1 MTATDQLGEGSIRSL
16 FLKLALPAV
25 VAQVVS
31 LLYNIVD
38 RIYIG
43 HMADVGAAALTGAGL
58 FVPILTLINAFAM
71 LVGSGGAPMASINL
85 GKGDRE
91 RAEKILGNSFT
102 VLVLISVA
110 LTLVLYLLAPALLK
124 FFGASSVTYPY
135 AIAYAR
141 IYILGTIFVAL
152 TLGMNLFI
160 SGQGFAKT
168 SMLTTVIGAVINI
181 VLDPILIFG
190 AGMGVRGAAIATV
203 ISQAVSCV
211 WTLRFLM
218 SEKSTIRL
226 ARGGLA
232 LQKKIVLPCLG
243 LGVSTFVMLA
253 TESLLS
259 ITYNHS
265 LAHYGGDVAVGA
277 MTIITSVMSLVNMP
291 LNGLAQGGAPL
302 ISYNYGAG
310 KGDRVR
316 KTFYLLLG
324 TSAGYALLC
333 WAIVM
338 AAPGAVA
345 GIFTT
350 DASLIRYT
358 SRSMRIYFAAI
369 FCFGFQCACQQSF
382 VALGQAKIS
391 LFLAC
396 LRKLI
401 LLIPL
406 ILILPHVTSDPVF
419 GVFLAEPV
427 SDATAAAVTTGTFFA
442 RLKGILASGKHE
454 E

>member
-31 LLYNIVD
+31 LPYNIVD

-181 VLDPILIFG
+181 VLDPVLIFG
-190 AGMGVRGAAIATV
+190 VGMGVRGAAIATV

-211 WTLRFLM
+211 CGRFVFSCRRNRRSALRAAASPWTGELCCRA
-218 SEKSTIRL
+218 SDS
-226 ARGGLA
+226 G
-232 LQKKIVLPCLG
+232 CLH
-243 LGVSTFVMLA
+243 
-253 TESLLS
+253 LS
-259 ITYNHS
+259 
-265 LAHYGGDVAVGA
+265 
-277 MTIITSVMSLVNMP
+277 
-291 LNGLAQGGAPL
+291 
-302 ISYNYGAG
+302 
-310 KGDRVR
+310 
-316 KTFYLLLG
+316 
-324 TSAGYALLC
+324 C
-333 WAIVM
+333 WRRRAC
-338 AAPGAVA
+338 
-345 GIFTT
+345 
-350 DASLIRYT
+350 
-358 SRSMRIYFAAI
+358 SRSRTTTA
-369 FCFGFQCACQQSF
+369 S
-382 VALGQAKIS
+382 
-391 LFLAC
+391 
-396 LRKLI
+396 R
-401 LLIPL
+401 
-406 ILILPHVTSDPVF
+406 T
-419 GVFLAEPV
+419 
-427 SDATAAAVTTGTFFA
+427 TAAMSRSA
-442 RLKGILASGKHE
+442 R
-454 E
+454 

>member
-1 MTATDQLGEGSIRSL
+1 
-16 FLKLALPAV
+16 
-25 VAQVVS
+25 
-31 LLYNIVD
+31 
-38 RIYIG
+38 
-43 HMADVGAAALTGAGL
+43 
-58 FVPILTLINAFAM
+58 
-71 LVGSGGAPMASINL
+71 
-85 GKGDRE
+85 
-91 RAEKILGNSFT
+91 
-102 VLVLISVA
+102 
-110 LTLVLYLLAPALLK
+110 
-124 FFGASSVTYPY
+124 
-135 AIAYAR
+135 
-141 IYILGTIFVAL
+141 
-152 TLGMNLFI
+152 
-160 SGQGFAKT
+160 
-168 SMLTTVIGAVINI
+168 
-181 VLDPILIFG
+181 
-190 AGMGVRGAAIATV
+190 
-203 ISQAVSCV
+203 
-211 WTLRFLM
+211 
-218 SEKSTIRL
+218 
-226 ARGGLA
+226 
-232 LQKKIVLPCLG
+232 
-243 LGVSTFVMLA
+243 
-253 TESLLS
+253 
-259 ITYNHS
+259 
-265 LAHYGGDVAVGA
+265 

>member
-1 MTATDQLGEGSIRSL
+1 MTTTDQLGEGSVRSL
-16 FLKLALPAV
+16 FFKLALPSV

-43 HMADVGAAALTGAGL
+43 HMAVNGAAALTGAGL

-85 GKGDRE
+85 GKGDKKK
-91 RAEKILGNSFT
+91 AEKILGNSFT
-102 VLVLISVA
+102 LLVLISVA
-110 LTLVLYLLAPALLK
+110 LTIILYLAAPPLLN
-124 FFGASSVTYPY
+124 FFGASNTTYPY

-141 IYILGTIFVAL
+141 IYILGTIFVTL

-160 SGQGFAKT
+160 SGQGFAHT
-168 SMLTTVIGAVINI
+168 SMLTTVIGAAINI
-181 VLDPILIFG
+181 VLDPIFIFG
-190 AGMGVRGAAIATV
+190 AGMGVKGAAIATV

-211 WTLRFLM
+211 WTLRFLT
-218 SEKSTIRL
+218 SEKSTIQLKRSRL
-226 ARGGLA
+226 GLE
-232 LQKKIVLPCLG
+232 KNIVKSCLG

-265 LAHYGGDVAVGA
+265 LAFYGGDIAVGA
-277 MTIITSVMSLVNMP
+277 MTIATSVMSLVTMP
-291 LNGLAQGGAPL
+291 LNGIAQGSTPL

-310 KGDRVR
+310 KSDRVR
-316 KTFYLLLG
+316 KSFYLLLA
-324 TSAGYALLC
+324 SCAGYALLC
-333 WAIVM
+333 WILIM
-338 AAPGAVA
+338 AVPQVIA

-350 DASLIRYT
+350 NASLIQYT
-358 SRSMRIYFAAI
+358 KAAMRVYFAAI
-369 FCFGFQCACQQSF
+369 FAFGFQIACQQSF

-406 ILILPHVTSDPVF
+406 ILVLPHVTANPVF
-419 GVFLAEPV
+419 GVFLAEPI
-427 SDATAAAVTTGTFFA
+427 SDATAAAVTTATFFS
-442 RLKGILASGKHE
+442 RLKGILEHHTK
-454 E
+454 

>member
-31 LLYNIVD
+31 LPYNIVD

-168 SMLTTVIGAVINI
+168 SMLTTVIGAV
-181 VLDPILIFG
+181 FG
-190 AGMGVRGAAIATV
+190 VGMGVRGAAIATV

-211 WTLRFLM
+211 CGRFVFSCRRNRRSALRAAASPWTGELCCRA
-218 SEKSTIRL
+218 SDS
-226 ARGGLA
+226 G
-232 LQKKIVLPCLG
+232 CLH
-243 LGVSTFVMLA
+243 
-253 TESLLS
+253 LS
-259 ITYNHS
+259 
-265 LAHYGGDVAVGA
+265 
-277 MTIITSVMSLVNMP
+277 
-291 LNGLAQGGAPL
+291 
-302 ISYNYGAG
+302 
-310 KGDRVR
+310 
-316 KTFYLLLG
+316 
-324 TSAGYALLC
+324 C
-333 WAIVM
+333 WRRRAC
-338 AAPGAVA
+338 
-345 GIFTT
+345 
-350 DASLIRYT
+350 
-358 SRSMRIYFAAI
+358 SRSRTTTA
-369 FCFGFQCACQQSF
+369 S
-382 VALGQAKIS
+382 
-391 LFLAC
+391 
-396 LRKLI
+396 R
-401 LLIPL
+401 
-406 ILILPHVTSDPVF
+406 T
-419 GVFLAEPV
+419 
-427 SDATAAAVTTGTFFA
+427 TAAMSRSA
-442 RLKGILASGKHE
+442 R
-454 E
+454 